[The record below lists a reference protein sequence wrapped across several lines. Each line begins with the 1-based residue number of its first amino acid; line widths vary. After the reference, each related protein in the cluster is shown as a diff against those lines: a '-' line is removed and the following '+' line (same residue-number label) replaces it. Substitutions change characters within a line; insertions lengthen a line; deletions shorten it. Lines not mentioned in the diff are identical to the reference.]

1 MLITL
6 LYTGIFWQSRVADS
20 ERYLEI
26 YSSVAEAEL
35 AESGVSQERVEAVS
49 ARLDGARVTV
59 TDENAVILADSA
71 GEHLIGQSRA
81 DRAEFAAAM
90 ESGEGSVTRE
100 SATLGTD
107 MLYYCRALEVGGET
121 CLLRVGVAMDSVFAV
136 LGDALPTV
144 VFVSGAGHSLLSALF
159 LDRDGR
165 GAPPRGGAH
174 ARGGALGP
182 GGRCTQNIRNCSPSP
197 R

>member
-1 MLITL
+1 MKKRILLFSLIITIAGIVLITL

-100 SATLGTD
+100 RRST
-107 MLYYCRALEVGGET
+107 CRS
-121 CLLRVGVAMDSVFAV
+121 VA
-136 LGDALPTV
+136 
-144 VFVSGAGHSLLSALF
+144 F
-159 LDRDGR
+159 L
-165 GAPPRGGAH
+165 
-174 ARGGALGP
+174 
-182 GGRCTQNIRNCSPSP
+182 CSRPW
-197 R
+197 